1 MRLATSDASK
11 ETEKDDEHTIDVL
24 VRYNGGNTTLFT
36 WKGAKT
42 DGSIKELCEPS
53 KKNITGL
60 VYVKD
65 VWIRQHGSN
74 NIWFAK
80 SVFLQENVE
89 APYFARYALNPTQSE
104 FWTDG

>member
-1 MRLATSDASK
+1 MKLATSDASK
-11 ETEKDDEHTIDVL
+11 ETENDDSHTIDVL

-42 DGSIKELCEPS
+42 NGSSKEICEPI
-53 KKNITGL
+53 KKSLTGL

-74 NIWFAK
+74 NTWFAK

-89 APYFARYALNPTQSE
+89 APYFARYAINPTKLE
-104 FWTDG
+104 FWIDG